1 MAAVRQ
7 DIRHAFILSHIAASL
22 DAMKR
27 EEVAAKGRNTAF
39 FNRLE
44 AMERGV
50 NKALDKLPKTMQ
62 PAHRVSEKAVRFFDE
77 SQALLDRIL
86 GERE

>member
-27 EEVAAKGRNTAF
+27 EEVD
-39 FNRLE
+39 
-44 AMERGV
+44 RG
-50 NKALDKLPKTMQ
+50 
-62 PAHRVSEKAVRFFDE
+62 
-77 SQALLDRIL
+77 
-86 GERE
+86 